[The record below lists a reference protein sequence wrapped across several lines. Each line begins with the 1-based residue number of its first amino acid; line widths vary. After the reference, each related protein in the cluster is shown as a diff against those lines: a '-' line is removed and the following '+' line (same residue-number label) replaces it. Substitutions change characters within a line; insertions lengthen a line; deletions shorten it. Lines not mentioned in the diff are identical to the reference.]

1 LPHSSP
7 SPPQA
12 CIDHAPPTGSD
23 KKPNTKGFLKIKERK
38 KAGKMMGD
46 GGVKQMLAKPIQL
59 ADQVTKWAD
68 DAHYFRQECAELKT
82 KTERLVSLLRQ
93 AARADLYERPARR
106 IMVDTE
112 QVRKCFFFPF
122 V

>member
-1 LPHSSP
+1 
-7 SPPQA
+7 
-12 CIDHAPPTGSD
+12 
-23 KKPNTKGFLKIKERK
+23 
-38 KAGKMMGD
+38 MMGD

-68 DAHYFRQECAELKT
+68 DVHYFRQECAEVKT
-82 KTERLVSLLRQ
+82 KTERLASLLRQ

-112 QVRKCFFFPF
+112 QVRKFFCFLFRLLESQGRRSKFLELFLFSFLFSLPI